1 MKTGMY
7 TLPILGI
14 LGLLAKHRP
23 SGETPV
29 SKKSPKNEVARATSK
44 MAEYIEVLHGSVKE
58 GGGVKCIKR
67 GEIPYCTFTLTYCI
81 VGPKTQ
87 KARQKD
93 IPVHSPRPSKSP
105 DLRCPTCRCYKM
117 RLFQSTALFPR
128 QSCQRTF

>member
-1 MKTGMY
+1 MVLYPYLSRWPPSHLARSFYHEVFIFSKSA
-7 TLPILGI
+7 GI
-14 LGLLAKHRP
+14 CFLHWW
-23 SGETPV
+23 
-29 SKKSPKNEVARATSK
+29 KNEVARATSK

-93 IPVHSPRPSKSP
+93 IPTPLKVSGS
-105 DLRCPTCRCYKM
+105 
-117 RLFQSTALFPR
+117 
-128 QSCQRTF
+128 

>member
-1 MKTGMY
+1 MWPHYLRFAPVRRKVVYVPAG
-7 TLPILGI
+7 TLLILY
-14 LGLLAKHRP
+14 LHWW
-23 SGETPV
+23 
-29 SKKSPKNEVARATSK
+29 KNEVARATSK

-93 IPVHSPRPSKSP
+93 IPTPLKVSGS
-105 DLRCPTCRCYKM
+105 
-117 RLFQSTALFPR
+117 
-128 QSCQRTF
+128 